1 MGQSRV
7 CEAFRRTILLG
18 WIGYST
24 NWAKKPKVSAKC
36 SANTWKRRRYLV
48 GLMPA
53 EYAFSLKMAEEVLNR
68 VSDHDLRKR
77 IETFIHGS

>member
-1 MGQSRV
+1 M
-7 CEAFRRTILLG
+7 
-18 WIGYST
+18 GYST